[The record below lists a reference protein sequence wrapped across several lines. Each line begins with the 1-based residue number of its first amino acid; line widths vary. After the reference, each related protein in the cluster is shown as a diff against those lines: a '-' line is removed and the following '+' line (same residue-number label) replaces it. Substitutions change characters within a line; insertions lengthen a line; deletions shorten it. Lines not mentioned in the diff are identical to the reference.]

1 MWNEV
6 FEKGAEVTIG
16 ENSFQ
21 VNVSGFSTGFYIVS
35 VKFSDYM
42 PVYLKFLKK

>member
-1 MWNEV
+1 MGNEV
-6 FEKGAEVTIG
+6 FENTVVTTIG

-21 VNVSGFSTGFYIVS
+21 VNVSDFSTGFYIVS
-35 VKFSDYM
+35 VKFSDQR